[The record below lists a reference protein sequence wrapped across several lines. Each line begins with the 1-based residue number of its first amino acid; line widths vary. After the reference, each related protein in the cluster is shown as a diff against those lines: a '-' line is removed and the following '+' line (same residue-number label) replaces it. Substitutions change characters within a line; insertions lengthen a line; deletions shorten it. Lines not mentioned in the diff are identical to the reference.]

1 MESSPGHAYVRFYAE
16 LNDHL
21 PPERRQRT
29 VEKAFFVP
37 GSVKDLIESFGVPH
51 TEVELVIVNG
61 ESVPFSHTVRD
72 GDRVAVYP
80 MFESFDVSSELKTGR
95 EPMRQPRFV
104 LDVHLGRLAAYLRM
118 LGFDAI
124 YGNRLED
131 AELVRI
137 SAEQS
142 RILLTRDR
150 GVLKHNAVTHGY
162 LLRQTESRRQLE
174 EVVARFDLARCIR
187 PFTRCMACNGV
198 LVPVAKEQVL
208 ERLPPRVAASD
219 KALRQCPQCEKVY
232 WEGSHHQCMQRWVN
246 ELTRTSGPVDS

>member
-1 MESSPGHAYVRFYAE
+1 MQASPGRAFVRFYAE

-29 VEKAFFVP
+29 LEKAFFVP
-37 GSVKDLIESFGVPH
+37 GSVKDVIESFGVPH

-61 ESVPFSHTVRD
+61 ASVPFSYTVCD

-80 MFESFDVSSELKTGR
+80 MFESFDVSAELRTGR
-95 EPMRQPRFV
+95 EPMRQVRFV

-118 LGFDAI
+118 LGFDAV
-124 YGNRLED
+124 YDNHSDD

-137 SAEQS
+137 STQQR

-150 GVLKHNAVTHGY
+150 GLLKHSPVTHGY

-174 EVVARFDLARCIR
+174 EVSDRLELASAIR
-187 PFTRCMACNGV
+187 PFTRCMVCNGV
-198 LVPVAKEQVL
+198 LMRVAKEQVPGL
-208 ERLPPRVAASD
+208 VPPRIAASD
-219 KALRQCPQCEKVY
+219 KEFRQCPECGKVY
-232 WEGSHHQCMQRWVN
+232 WEGSHHERMRRWVN
-246 ELTRTSGPVDS
+246 ELIRKARSVDS